1 MKTRILTVFAALCF
15 VFTANAQ
22 EELTIRLDLTSTPE
36 NPITNRMTY
45 KGANVKVKYLK
56 NVKGT
61 ILNNFEDNTWDY
73 KVDENLTVPFSIY
86 GPWLDNQRARCQFS
100 IGDDKGFYVK
110 YSSEDYPQR
119 PQFMSIPGI
128 PGYKLDKVTCTTWTY
143 RRRFYLVVSNQI
155 EGKPMSYDLLGNY
168 KSYGEACEEE
178 PHTFT
183 FENLSTDG
191 ANVSE
196 AGQTYYLANWT
207 NGSVMYIDLTYVKE

>member
-36 NPITNRMTY
+36 NPVNNRMTY

-56 NVKGT
+56 NIKGS
-61 ILNNFEDNTWDY
+61 ILNTFEDNTWDY

-86 GPWLDNQRARCQFS
+86 GPWENNARVKCHFS
-100 IGDDKGFYVK
+100 IGNEKGFYVK
-110 YSSEDYPQR
+110 YSAEDYPQR

-128 PGYKLDKVTCTTWTY
+128 EGYKLDKVTVTTSTY
-143 RRRFYLVVSNQI
+143 RRRFFLVVSNQI
-155 EGKPMSYDLLGNY
+155 EGKPTAYDLLGNY
-168 KSYGEACEEE
+168 RSYGEACESE